1 MSHLA
6 TYIEQRRHP
15 RAQLHLTARVRWRGP
30 FGMRLETTRTYDVS
44 RDGISVHR
52 AEPCELNAPVWIVCP
67 FESSAYAVLP
77 ETPARVVRVDKEED
91 YSGYRVALRLE
102 VPTRQES
109 RPPGTERRAVPR
121 SPFALPIFVRAASTP
136 WPEESMT
143 QDISRR
149 GVRFSTARIFA
160 VGDEIRATVP
170 WGEWTNA
177 GEIPGVV
184 VRVTSEAD
192 SPGPAPMADPGNR
205 LSGVISSVAVRWVH
219 PPKT

>member
-52 AEPCELNAPVWIVCP
+52 SEPCELNSPVWIVCP
-67 FESSAYAVLP
+67 FESSAYAVMP

-91 YSGYRVALRLE
+91 DSGYRVALRLE
-102 VPTRQES
+102 LPTRQEP
-109 RPPGTERRAVPR
+109 RPPGMERRAVPR
-121 SPFALPIFVRAASTP
+121 SPFALPIFVRAVNAP

-184 VRVTSEAD
+184 VRVMSEAD
-192 SPGPAPMADPGNR
+192 SLDLAPMPDPANR
-205 LSGVISSVAVRWVH
+205 LSTVISSVAVRWIP
-219 PPKT
+219 PPKS

>member
-1 MSHLA
+1 MSRLA

-44 RDGISVHR
+44 RDGLSLHR
-52 AEPCELNAPVWIVCP
+52 AEPCELNSLVWVVCP
-67 FESSAYAVLP
+67 FESSAYDVLP
-77 ETPARVVRVDKEED
+77 ETPARVVRVEEEEEA
-91 YSGYRVALRLE
+91 GYRVALRLE
-102 VPTRQES
+102 TPARQES
-109 RPPGTERRAVPR
+109 RPAGTERRAVQR

-149 GVRFSTARIFA
+149 GARFSTARIFA
-160 VGDEIRATVP
+160 IGDEIRATIP
-170 WGEWTNA
+170 WGEWANA
-177 GEIPGVV
+177 GEIPGLV
-184 VRVTSEAD
+184 VRVTSEPD
-192 SPGPAPMADPGNR
+192 SPGPAPQADPATR
-205 LSGVISSVAVRWVH
+205 LSGILTSVAVRWVH